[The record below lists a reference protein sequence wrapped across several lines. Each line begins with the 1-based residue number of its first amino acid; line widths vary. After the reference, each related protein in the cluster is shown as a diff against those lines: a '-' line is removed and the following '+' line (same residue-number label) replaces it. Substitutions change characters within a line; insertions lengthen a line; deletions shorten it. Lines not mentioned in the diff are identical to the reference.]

1 MKIIFYVF
9 MIYTKVVGNFLI
21 LVVLK
26 FHNFRLAGLG
36 IIDFTSSLSGFA
48 YVLCRSAMSCF
59 LTVIAIESPL
69 EDNKRVIVVL
79 IIFPES

>member
-1 MKIIFYVF
+1 MFSVD
-9 MIYTKVVGNFLI
+9 MLNTKVVDNFIIFL
-21 LVVLK
+21 VLK
-26 FHNFRLAGLG
+26 FHDFRLAGLG